1 LRKRRRRATERQT
14 WYVTPGRLI
23 DQRPA
28 VVLSRDPVGDCE
40 GDLIVGRGNR
50 SAIATLVDRPARSA
64 IDAHSQ
70 LAYSAA
76 LNDEATAIA
85 LAFWTR
91 PQVRRPAGITVK
103 RVLIDKR
110 QRNIGRA

>member
-1 LRKRRRRATERQT
+1 VIKSSAAATGPRLPPWWIALRAAPS
-14 WYVTPGRLI
+14 TP
-23 DQRPA
+23 
-28 VVLSRDPVGDCE
+28 
-40 GDLIVGRGNR
+40 
-50 SAIATLVDRPARSA
+50 
-64 IDAHSQ
+64 HSQ
-70 LAYSAA
+70 LAYSGA
-76 LNDEATAIA
+76 LNDEVAAIA